1 MSGRSRDRSKH
12 GRDVLTIPADVF
24 EAMLAHCE
32 MEAPLEACGLLGGVF
47 PCADLFYPLVNI
59 DQSETRY
66 NADPRGLIRADQDLR
81 NREARIL
88 AIYHSHPKSRPV
100 PSKADLALNYHDE
113 TPRIIVSLLNDPP
126 EVRAWRLSPDAYEEL
141 PWRVEG

>member
-1 MSGRSRDRSKH
+1 MISA
-12 GRDVLTIPADVF
+12 VVF

-32 MEAPLEACGLLGGVF
+32 MEAPIEACGLLGGVF
-47 PCADLFYPLVNI
+47 PRADLFYPLVNI

-66 NADPRGLIRADQDLR
+66 NADPRDLIRADQDLR
-81 NREARIL
+81 NREANVL

-100 PSKADLALNYHDE
+100 PSKADLALNFHDE
-113 TPRIIVSLLNDPP
+113 TPRIIVSLLNNPP

-141 PWRVEG
+141 PWRVDGSKC